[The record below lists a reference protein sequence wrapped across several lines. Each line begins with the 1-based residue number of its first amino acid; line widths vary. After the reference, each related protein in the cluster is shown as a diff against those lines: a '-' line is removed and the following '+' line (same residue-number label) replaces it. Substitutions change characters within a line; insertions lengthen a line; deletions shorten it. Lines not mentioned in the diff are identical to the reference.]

1 MKCHIHRNICCCKG
15 IFAWNSMVFVHSILQ
30 VVFLECHERPEL
42 FVEQMK
48 ADEGITAESKARDKM
63 KWVGLMNN
71 LWSSAE
77 EIVIRELIFM

>member
-1 MKCHIHRNICCCKG
+1 M
-15 IFAWNSMVFVHSILQ
+15 
-30 VVFLECHERPEL
+30 
-42 FVEQMK
+42 EQME

>member
-1 MKCHIHRNICCCKG
+1 M
-15 IFAWNSMVFVHSILQ
+15 
-30 VVFLECHERPEL
+30 
-42 FVEQMK
+42 EQMK

-77 EIVIRELIFM
+77 EIVIRELIFMRERCGAKMLRILGAVCIGINSSVMLQ